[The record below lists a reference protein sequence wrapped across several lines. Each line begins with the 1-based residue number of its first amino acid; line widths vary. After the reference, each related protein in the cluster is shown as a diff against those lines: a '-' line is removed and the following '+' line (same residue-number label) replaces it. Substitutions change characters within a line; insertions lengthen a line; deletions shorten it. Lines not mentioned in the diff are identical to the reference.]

1 MAESFGQLLGG
12 TRLIGALRG
21 DKDERIVAAPIR

>member
-1 MAESFGQLLGG
+1 AGAVVLAAVSAS

-21 DKDERIVAAPIR
+21 PAAVKP